1 MGEDTFEG
9 GAEPQTVVVGTS
21 EVSFDDAL
29 KAAVATAVEVGI
41 ASVGDELVVLRHTV
55 KISNPKIG
63 EYKVSV
69 GTGI

>member
-9 GAEPQTVVVGTS
+9 HAHARTVVVGTS

-29 KAAVATAVEVGI
+29 KAAVAKAVDAEIAGI
-41 ASVGDELVVLRHTV
+41 GDELVLLRQSVT
-55 KISNPKIG
+55 ISNPKIG
-63 EYKVSV
+63 EYKVEV